1 MCEQLI
7 EFDDGQARAP
17 SMGRVEVDL
26 NLLLI
31 FTFLRSQ
38 SLSLLL
44 SSVELF
50 GGKVSSFLII
60 YLFNLSSS
68 FRKLQKNR
76 L

>member
-17 SMGRVEVDL
+17 SRGRVEVDL

>member
-1 MCEQLI
+1 M
-7 EFDDGQARAP
+7 
-17 SMGRVEVDL
+17 DL